1 MNANGAMIE
10 VEGLT
15 RSFGA
20 VRAVDR
26 LSFTIPTGRVTGF
39 IGANGAGKTTTM
51 RILATLDQPDG
62 GHVRINGRDVQ
73 AYPNETRRCVGWM
86 PDDFGAY
93 PDMSVWE
100 YMDFFA
106 RMFDLRRAEREARV
120 ADVMD
125 FTDLKVLADRP
136 CNVLS
141 KGQTQRLCLGR
152 TLLHDPPVLILDEPA
167 AGLDPKA
174 RLEFKRLI
182 KLLQNDGKTIFISS
196 HILSELGEMCDTLLF
211 IDNGRLVHFGDAD
224 SLRYN
229 RAGGRSAVEIRVNGD
244 PDRLMAWIQASGHT
258 TLDRELENGA
268 IVEVDSHQ
276 PEALST
282 LLKTLIDAGLPVC
295 EFHRHEVRLEDAF
308 VEMLRDPSS
317 MSPSLGTAPFGKSGS
332 PPPAPTP
339 AVTPPPLPVGS
350 DSRPADGSPPSSP

>member
-1 MNANGAMIE
+1 MSEPAPMIE

-15 RSFGA
+15 RRFEN
-20 VRAVDR
+20 VCAVDR
-26 LSFTIPTGRVTGF
+26 LSFTIPSGRVTGF

-51 RILATLDQPDG
+51 RILATLDQPDT

-73 AYPNETRRCVGWM
+73 AFPNETRRCVGWM

-106 RMFDLRRAEREARV
+106 RMFDLRGVEREARV
-120 ADVMD
+120 EDVMR

-136 CNVLS
+136 CNALS

-174 RLEFKRLI
+174 RLEFKRLV
-182 KLLQNDGKTIFISS
+182 KLLQDDGKTIFISS

-211 IDNGRLVHFGDAD
+211 IDNGRLVHYGDAD
-224 SLRYN
+224 SLRYS
-229 RAGGRSAVEIRVNGD
+229 RASGRSAVEIRVSGD
-244 PDRLMAWIQASGHT
+244 PDRLMAWIQANGHT
-258 TLDRELENGA
+258 TLDRELEDGA
-268 IVEVDSHQ
+268 VVEVDSHL
-276 PEALST
+276 PEALSA
-282 LLKTLIDAGLPVC
+282 LLKTLLEAGIPVC
-295 EFHRHEVRLEDAF
+295 EFHRHEMRLEDAF
-308 VEMLRDPSS
+308 VQMLRDPV
-317 MSPSLGTAPFGKSGS
+317 GTPPPMPVAAS
-332 PPPAPTP
+332 PPPIPPETP
-339 AVTPPPLPVGS
+339 AAPGN
-350 DSRPADGSPPSSP
+350 GQSPPNP